1 MDFNAAGRLSAT
13 EKASCVELRCGII
26 TLAFGRRL
34 GFLKPTP
41 DSGPPTL
48 KMNFPTLARPAH
60 AIAPIFPRGQSFARI
75 LRSWLWLALLAA
87 AAPFAS
93 RAETEGDGEATWLGK
108 ARKHIAD
115 NTPKGLTP
123 LKPADV
129 KFITNV
135 IKVRVVEFTLEL
147 ECDEPRY
154 TVRDLLSAGKV
165 LPADVTK
172 QLQAAGLSARYLGQ
186 KYSKGEALPPIR
198 DTFSIRADGSF
209 GAVRALTPEKL
220 GVLRS
225 ELPELPVEGEE
236 KHLAAQGAAD
246 LQVQAQ
252 AKAKSESKKATF
264 GSIFVGIKD
273 AANVAGGFLNKSP
286 ETKKKLDAVTNALEA
301 ATGQPDAAAPPAPVT
316 PAAGAPTQPAP
327 PVVSLPEAS
336 KDGKASKDTAGV
348 PAKSLKPEPPEKPEK
363 AVAEWLTPVEA
374 AALLKI
380 SESDVLNA
388 INKGEIKAKKI
399 GPVWRIPAKELQ

>member
-1 MDFNAAGRLSAT
+1 
-13 EKASCVELRCGII
+13 
-26 TLAFGRRL
+26 
-34 GFLKPTP
+34 
-41 DSGPPTL
+41 
-48 KMNFPTLARPAH
+48 
-60 AIAPIFPRGQSFARI
+60 
-75 LRSWLWLALLAA
+75 
-87 AAPFAS
+87 
-93 RAETEGDGEATWLGK
+93 LGK

-236 KHLAAQGAAD
+236 KHLAAQGAA
-246 LQVQAQ
+246 A
-252 AKAKSESKKATF
+252 SWISRS
-264 GSIFVGIKD
+264 G
-273 AANVAGGFLNKSP
+273 VAVPMLPPTAIRRGPRSMVPAGR
-286 ETKKKLDAVTNALEA
+286 V
-301 ATGQPDAAAPPAPVT
+301 APP
-316 PAAGAPTQPAP
+316 
-327 PVVSLPEAS
+327 
-336 KDGKASKDTAGV
+336 
-348 PAKSLKPEPPEKPEK
+348 
-363 AVAEWLTPVEA
+363 
-374 AALLKI
+374 
-380 SESDVLNA
+380 
-388 INKGEIKAKKI
+388 
-399 GPVWRIPAKELQ
+399 R

>member
-1 MDFNAAGRLSAT
+1 
-13 EKASCVELRCGII
+13 
-26 TLAFGRRL
+26 
-34 GFLKPTP
+34 
-41 DSGPPTL
+41 
-48 KMNFPTLARPAH
+48 MNSTILARPAH
-60 AIAPIFPRGQSFARI
+60 AIAPIFPREQSFARI
-75 LRSWLWLALLAA
+75 LRGWLWLALLAA
-87 AAPFAS
+87 GASFAG
-93 RAETEGDGEATWLGK
+93 RAETEADGDAARLEK

-123 LKPADV
+123 LKPAEV
-129 KFITNV
+129 KFTTTA
-135 IKVRVVEFTLEL
+135 IKVRVVEFTVEL

-186 KYSKGEALPPIR
+186 KHAKGEALPPIR
-198 DTFSIRADGSF
+198 DSFSIRADGSF
-209 GAVRALTPEKL
+209 GAIRALGPEKL
-220 GVLRS
+220 GIIRS
-225 ELPELPVEGEE
+225 EQAELPVEGDE
-236 KHLAAQGAAD
+236 KYLAAQGAAD
-246 LQVQAQ
+246 LQVQALT
-252 AKAKSESKKATF
+252 KAKNENKKATF
-264 GSIFVGIKD
+264 GSIFGGIKD
-273 AANVAGGFLNKSP
+273 AASAAGVFLNKSP

-301 ATGQPDAAAPPAPVT
+301 ATGQPAAAVPPAPVT
-316 PAAGAPTQPAP
+316 PAAGAPAQPAP

-336 KDGKASKDTAGV
+336 KDGKNGKATAGV
-348 PAKSLKPEPPEKPEK
+348 PEKSLKPEPPEKPEK

-388 INKGEIKAKKI
+388 ISKGEIKAKKI

>member
-1 MDFNAAGRLSAT
+1 MTPNT
-13 EKASCVELRCGII
+13 IV
-26 TLAFGRRL
+26 RRAHAD
-34 GFLKPTP
+34 T
-41 DSGPPTL
+41 SGP
-48 KMNFPTLARPAH
+48 AGGRPF
-60 AIAPIFPRGQSFARI
+60 IRFLCGC
-75 LRSWLWLALLAA
+75 LALALIEGGAIVVI
-87 AAPFAS
+87 
-93 RAETEGDGEATWLGK
+93 RAESEANADAVRLEK

-115 NTPKGLTP
+115 ITPKGLTP

-129 KFITNV
+129 KFVTNA

-165 LPADVTK
+165 LPADVSK

-186 KYSKGEALPPIR
+186 KHARGEALPPIR
-198 DTFSIRADGSF
+198 DSFSIRADGSF

-225 ELPELPVEGEE
+225 EMPELPVEGEE

-252 AKAKSESKKATF
+252 AKAKSESKKAAF
-264 GSIFVGIKD
+264 GSILGGIKD
-273 AANVAGGFLNKSP
+273 AAGAAGGFLGKSP

-301 ATGQPDAAAPPAPVT
+301 ATSQPAATAPPAT
-316 PAAGAPTQPAP
+316 PQPAEEASAQPSP
-327 PVVSLPEAS
+327 PVVPLPEA
-336 KDGKASKDTAGV
+336 GKGGKNGKGAAEV
-348 PAKSLKPEPPEKPEK
+348 PEKSLKPDPQEKPDK
-363 AVAEWLTPVEA
+363 PVAEWLTPVEA
-374 AALLKI
+374 AAILKI

-388 INKGEIKAKKI
+388 ISKGEIKAKKI